1 MPHIQEVMTVHKNNH
16 LLTKIAAF
24 ALLLALALA
33 SNLSDP
39 AAVYASQS
47 GTNNSTGYSFVLDDS
62 ADFIDDDMEE
72 ALLTKMKETTAYC
85 NVAISTTTYHTYS
98 STERYAVE
106 TYESYF
112 GQDANGVIF
121 VIDRDLNEIYLAAEG
136 KTQRIIS
143 DSKCDTICDNTY
155 VYATSSHDY
164 DYYTCC
170 LETIDQVNT
179 VLSGGRIAQ
188 PMKYIS
194 GIFIALA
201 IGMILCFLYALK
213 VSRGKKPNDRDIMNA
228 AYTKVDVQNPFVQFT
243 HETKTYSPQSSG
255 SSGGS
260 HGGGGG
266 HSGGGGGHSG
276 GGHHI

>member
-1 MPHIQEVMTVHKNNH
+1 MHKNRH
-16 LLTKIAAF
+16 LFTKIATF
-24 ALLLALALA
+24 ALFLILALA
-33 SNLSDP
+33 SNLSDTMT
-39 AAVYASQS
+39 ASASQS
-47 GTNNSTGYSFVLDDS
+47 GTNNSTGYRFILDDE
-62 ADFIDDDMEE
+62 ADFIDDDMED
-72 ALLTKMKETTAYC
+72 ALLSKMKETTAYC
-85 NVAISTTTYHTYS
+85 NVAVVTTTYHAYS
-98 STERYAVE
+98 STERYAVA
-106 TYESYF
+106 TFESYF
-112 GQDANGVIF
+112 GQGANGVIF

-143 DSKCDTICDNTY
+143 NSKCDTICDNTY

-170 LETIDQVNT
+170 FETIDQVNT
-179 VLSGGRIAQ
+179 VLSGGRISQ

-194 GIFIALA
+194 NIFIALA

-213 VSRGKKPNDRDIMNA
+213 VSRGKKASDREIMNA
-228 AYTKVDVQNPFVQFT
+228 AYTKVDVQNPYVQFT

-255 SSGGS
+255 GGGS

-266 HSGGGGGHSG
+266 SHGGGGGGHSG